1 MKMIFKVYKSLYFF
15 YRCIWTVD
23 SVLGLSRLD
32 NSCLV
37 TFRRYMVI
45 YWCMYAHILYQQQGN
60 ISWSSISADGMKE
73 NHWHRT
79 YERRKPSG
87 ILVPINLTIWSTG
100 PEELHPKDPLASP
113 IDGLR
118 FTKNPRIFIDPLFA
132 RILEGHLFR
141 LSTAVSILF
150 CVARQPHGGWYVWD

>member
-15 YRCIWTVD
+15 YRCILTVD

-37 TFRRYMVI
+37 TFRRYMVL
-45 YWCMYAHILYQQQGN
+45 YWCMYANTLYQQQGN
-60 ISWSSISADGMKE
+60 IWWSSISADGMKE
-73 NHWHRT
+73 NQNVREKET
-79 YERRKPSG
+79 FRSPGANQPNYLEYRPRR
-87 ILVPINLTIWSTG
+87 
-100 PEELHPKDPLASP
+100 LHPKDPLASP
-113 IDGLR
+113 IDDLR
-118 FTKNPRIFIDPLFA
+118 FTKNPRIFIDPLSA